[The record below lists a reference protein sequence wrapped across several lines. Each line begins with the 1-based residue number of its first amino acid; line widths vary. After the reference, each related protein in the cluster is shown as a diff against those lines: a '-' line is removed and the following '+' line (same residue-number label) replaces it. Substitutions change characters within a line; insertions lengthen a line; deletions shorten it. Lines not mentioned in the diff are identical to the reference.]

1 MKQER
6 NETTTTKKRKNP
18 LQKNRKNTPATHTHT
33 QILIRNYYLSRNTRA
48 VNVFLVLVPVPVN
61 ICGKMQQNILPRALA
76 RQDICD
82 AENVEVFKLPLSWEF
97 RLNFANSLPHLL
109 RHKENV

>member
-1 MKQER
+1 MKPQQ
-6 NETTTTKKRKNP
+6 
-18 LQKNRKNTPATHTHT
+18 QKNEKILYKKIVKIPPQHTHT

-61 ICGKMQQNILPRALA
+61 ICGKMQQNILPRALV